1 MLAHAV
7 TRGGAIAT
15 TTRIRP
21 DSTTF
26 ASAPRLK
33 TRLRG
38 RQQSAADACV
48 SSFIDGYRR
57 VSVYMATGTGKTLVA
72 LHTVQ
77 ETVPEGVCLVVV
89 PSLLLLE
96 QTAAVWHREGRP
108 GRYLGVCSSDKPAD
122 PYLAGILTM
131 VHTGDELAGQAA
143 GTPGPLNVFCTYDSL
158 VKVVEAHRDF
168 HLPRW
173 DVVVADEAHRTA
185 GDYDKPWARIHH
197 DDKLPARHRLYMTAT
212 PRVLDEKKARAQG
225 IGADT
230 VIASMDD
237 VSIYGPV
244 VYRISLR
251 EAIDEGLLADYRIAG
266 VVIRDEDLRVLLNR
280 LPANTWSGEAL
291 RAAAAQVALLV
302 AQHRYDLRRTLTFHP
317 CIDAAEVCAD
327 TLHQTAALMPPAYHA
342 PLQVGTVSSRQNP
355 FERHKNYTAFADTPL
370 NTPASQQPPRRAVL
384 TNCRCCS
391 EGVDIPAIDSLL
403 FAHPKTSTIDIIQ
416 SIGRALRQTP
426 GDGKIS
432 TIVIPIYMAPGE
444 TLAEAVKKTAFHLI
458 YRVLIDLDVY
468 DEHTFHLVDHF
479 RYPADPAGPQLAP
492 PPERADEI
500 IPVLDL
506 NDVMAPNR
514 VWEAAFEV
522 ATDFH
527 TQRGHLDVP
536 SLHLEGRFHLGW
548 WTGVQRSMRKNGLL
562 LPERIAALDTLDMIW
577 EHPPHSIERKLL
589 IARDYV
595 TRHGHLAPRWA
606 EHHQGMHL
614 GRWLADRRTEAT
626 TRRLPYCYQ
635 RALNE
640 IYPWWNAKGKA
651 EWKRTYAHAHAAAR
665 DNTLIFPDPHQ
676 LTGTA
681 PPLTHWLAEQIDNLG
696 RLETYQQYLLGD
708 LPIEHPLA
716 LLLRRPRGAS
726 QRAFARGLQAAYTY
740 RRRHHHLDVPYNYI
754 CEDGPEFGLGRW
766 LAEKR
771 RAPQTLSREQ
781 LDALEALDMRWTHA
795 TGTAQPEPPHTSR
808 P

>member
-1 MLAHAV
+1 M
-7 TRGGAIAT
+7 AT
-15 TTRIRP
+15 TTRLRP
-21 DSTTF
+21 AAT
-26 ASAPRLK
+26 APTAGTRLK

-38 RQQSAADACV
+38 RQQIAVDTSV
-48 SSFIDGYRR
+48 SSFIEGYRR

-72 LHTVQ
+72 LHIVQ
-77 ETVPEGVCLVVV
+77 ETAPQGASLVAV
-89 PSLLLLE
+89 PSLRLLE
-96 QTAAVWHREGRP
+96 QTAAKWHSEGRP
-108 GRYLGVCSSDKPAD
+108 GRYLGVCSSPQPAD
-122 PYLAGILTM
+122 PYLDGVLTM
-131 VHTGDELAGQAA
+131 VDTADDLAQQAA
-143 GTPGPLNVFCTYDSL
+143 DAQGPLNVFCTYDSL
-158 VKVVEAHRDF
+158 DKVVEAHRDF

-212 PRVLDEKKARAQG
+212 PRVFDEKKARDKG
-225 IGADT
+225 ISPHT

-266 VVIRDEDLRVLLNR
+266 VIIKDEDLRGLLNR

-317 CIDAAEVCAD
+317 CIDAAEVCAE
-327 TLHQTAALMPPAYHA
+327 TLHQTAALMPPAYRT
-342 PLQVGTVSSRQNP
+342 PLQVGTVSSRQNS

-403 FAHPKTSTIDIIQ
+403 FAHPKTSSIDIIQ

-479 RYPADPAGPQLAP
+479 RYPADPAGPQIAP

-514 VWEAAFEV
+514 LWEAAFEI

-527 TQRGHLDVP
+527 AHHGHLDVP
-536 SLHLEGRFHLGW
+536 SLHLHGRFHLGW

-589 IARDYV
+589 IARDYA

-606 EHHQGMHL
+606 EHHQGLHL
-614 GRWLADRRTEAT
+614 GRWLADRRKEVT

-640 IYPWWNAKGKA
+640 IYPWWNAKGEA
-651 EWKRTYAHAHAAAR
+651 EWKRTYARAHAAAR
-665 DNTLIFPDPHQ
+665 DNTLVFPDPHQ
-676 LTGTA
+676 PTGTA
-681 PPLTHWLAEQIDNLG
+681 PPLTRWLAEQIDNLA
-696 RLETYQQYLLGD
+696 RLEPYQHHLLGD

-716 LLLRRPRGAS
+716 LLLRRPRSTS
-726 QRAFARGLQAAYTY
+726 QRAFARGLQAAYAY
-740 RRRHHHLDVPYNYI
+740 RRRHHHLDVPSTYI
-754 CEDGPEFGLGRW
+754 CEDGPQFGLGRW

-781 LDALEALDMRWTHA
+781 LDALEALDMRWT
-795 TGTAQPEPPHTSR
+795 SR
-808 P
+808 HRHSTT

>member
-1 MLAHAV
+1 M
-7 TRGGAIAT
+7 
-15 TTRIRP
+15 
-21 DSTTF
+21 
-26 ASAPRLK
+26 
-33 TRLRG
+33 
-38 RQQSAADACV
+38 
-48 SSFIDGYRR
+48 SSFIEGYRR
-57 VSVYMATGTGKTLVA
+57 VTVVMATGTGKTLVA
-72 LHTVQ
+72 LHAVQ
-77 ETVPEGVCLVVV
+77 ETAPEGVSLVVV
-89 PSLLLLE
+89 PSLRLLE

-122 PYLAGILTM
+122 PDLAGILTL
-131 VHTGDELAGQAA
+131 VHTGDELALQAA
-143 GTPGPLNVFCTYDSL
+143 DTHGPLNVFCTYDSL
-158 VKVVEAHRDF
+158 DKVVEAHRDF

-185 GDYDKPWARIHH
+185 GDYDKPWAHVH
-197 DDKLPARHRLYMTAT
+197 QDDKLPARHRLYMTAT
-212 PRVLDEKKARAQG
+212 PRVFDEKKARAKG
-225 IGADT
+225 ISTDT
-230 VIASMDD
+230 IIASMDD

-266 VVIRDEDLRVLLNR
+266 VVIRDEDLRGLLKR
-280 LPANTWSGEAL
+280 LPTNTWTGEAL

-317 CIDAAEVCAD
+317 CIDAAEVFAE
-327 TLHQTAALMPPAYHA
+327 TLHETAALMPAAYRT
-342 PLQVGTVSSRQNP
+342 PLQVGTVSSRQTP
-355 FERHKNYTAFADTPL
+355 FERHKNFTAFADTPL

-384 TNCRCCS
+384 TNCRCCA

-426 GDGKIS
+426 GDNKIS

-444 TLAEAVKKTAFHLI
+444 TLEEAVKKTAFHLI

-479 RYPADPAGPQLAP
+479 RYPSDPAAPQIAP

-514 VWEAAFEV
+514 VWEGAFDV
-522 ATDFH
+522 ATDFR
-527 TQRGHLDVP
+527 TQHGHLDVP
-536 SLHLEGRFHLGW
+536 SLHLHDGFFYLGW
-548 WTGVQRSMRKNGLL
+548 WIGVQRSMRKNGLL
-562 LPERIAALDTLDMIW
+562 LPERIAALDTLGMIW

-595 TRHGHLAPRWA
+595 TRHGHLAPQWA

-614 GRWLADRRTEAT
+614 GRWLAERRKEANA
-626 TRRLPYCYQ
+626 RRLPHCYH

-640 IYPWWNAKGKA
+640 IYPWWNAKGRA
-651 EWKRTYAHAHAAAR
+651 EWKRTYARAHTAAR
-665 DNTLIFPDPHQ
+665 DNTLIFPDPRQPTGTAHQ
-676 LTGTA
+676 LTQ
-681 PPLTHWLAEQIDNLG
+681 WLAQQIDNLDK
-696 RLETYQQYLLGD
+696 LEPYQHHLLGD

-726 QRAFARGLQAAYTY
+726 QWAFARGLQAAYAY
-740 RRRHHHLDVPYNYI
+740 RRRHHHLDVPYNYT
-754 CEDGPEFGLGRW
+754 CADGPAFALGRW

-771 RAPQTLSREQ
+771 RVPQTLSREQ
-781 LDALEALDMRWTHA
+781 LDALEALDMRWT
-795 TGTAQPEPPHTSR
+795 SR
-808 P
+808 HRHSTP

>member
-1 MLAHAV
+1 M
-7 TRGGAIAT
+7 AT

-21 DSTTF
+21 DTTVPAPAT
-26 ASAPRLK
+26 ASRLK

-38 RQQSAADACV
+38 GQQIAVDTSA
-48 SSFIDGYRR
+48 SSFIEGYRR

-72 LHTVQ
+72 LHVVQ
-77 ETVPEGVCLVVV
+77 ETAPEGASLVAV
-89 PSLLLLE
+89 PSLRLLE
-96 QTAAVWHREGRP
+96 QTAAKWHNEGRP
-108 GRYLGVCSSDKPAD
+108 GRYLGVCSSSHPAD
-122 PYLAGILTM
+122 PYLADVLTM
-131 VHTGDELAGQAA
+131 VGTADDLAWQAA
-143 GTPGPLNVFCTYDSL
+143 DTPGPLNVFCTYDSL
-158 VKVVEAHRDF
+158 DKVVEAHRDF

-212 PRVLDEKKARAQG
+212 PRVFDEKKAREKG
-225 IGADT
+225 ISPNT

-266 VVIRDEDLRVLLNR
+266 VVIRDEDLRGLLNR
-280 LPANTWSGEAL
+280 LPANTWTGEAL

-317 CIDAAEVCAD
+317 CIAAAD
-327 TLHQTAALMPPAYHA
+327 VFAETLHETAALMPPAYHA
-342 PLQVGTVSSRQNP
+342 PLQVGTVSSRQTP
-355 FERHKNYTAFADTPL
+355 FERHKNHTDFASAPL

-384 TNCRCCS
+384 TNCRYCA

-403 FAHPKTSTIDIIQ
+403 FAHPKTSSIDIIQ

-426 GDGKIS
+426 GDNKIS
-432 TIVIPIYMAPGE
+432 TIVIPIYMAPGA
-444 TLAEAVKKTAFHLI
+444 TLEEAVKKTAFHLI

-479 RYPADPAGPQLAP
+479 RYPSDPTATPQIAP
-492 PPERADEI
+492 RPERADEI

-522 ATDFH
+522 ATDFYL
-527 TQRGHLDVP
+527 QNGHLDVP
-536 SLHLEGRFHLGW
+536 SRYLHDGRFYLGW
-548 WTGVQRSMRKNGLL
+548 WIGAQRSMRKNGLL
-562 LPERIAALDTLDMIW
+562 LPERIAALDTLGMIW

-595 TRHGHLAPRWA
+595 TRHGHLAPRWV
-606 EHHQGMHL
+606 EHHQGLHL
-614 GRWLADRRTEAT
+614 GRWLADSRKEAN
-626 TRRLPYCYQ
+626 TRRLPHCYQ

-640 IYPWWNAKGKA
+640 IYPWWNTKGRA
-651 EWKRTYAHAHAAAR
+651 EWKRTYARAHAAAR
-665 DNTLIFPDPHQ
+665 DKTLIFPGPHQ
-676 LTGTA
+676 LTGAA
-681 PPLTHWLAEQIDNLG
+681 PVLTQWLAEQIDNLAG
-696 RLETYQQYLLGD
+696 LEDYQRHLMGD

-716 LLLRRPRGAS
+716 LLLRRPRGFS
-726 QRAFARGLQAAYTY
+726 QRAFARGLKAAYAY
-740 RRRHHHLDVPYNYI
+740 RCRHQHLDVPYNYT
-754 CEDGPEFGLGRW
+754 CEDGFALGRW

-771 RAPQTLSREQ
+771 RFPQALSREQ
-781 LDALEALDMRWTHA
+781 LDALEALDMRWI
-795 TGTAQPEPPHTSR
+795 SR
-808 P
+808 HRHRTP

>member
-1 MLAHAV
+1 M
-7 TRGGAIAT
+7 AT

-21 DSTTF
+21 DAT
-26 ASAPRLK
+26 APAAAPRLK

-48 SSFIDGYRR
+48 SSFIEGYRR
-57 VSVYMATGTGKTLVA
+57 VSVIMATGTGKTLVA
-72 LHTVQ
+72 LHVVQ
-77 ETVPEGVCLVVV
+77 ESAPEGASLVVV
-89 PSLLLLE
+89 PSLRLLE
-96 QTAAVWHREGRP
+96 QTAAAWHSEGRP
-108 GRYLGVCSSDKPAD
+108 GRYLGVCSSDNPAD
-122 PYLAGILTM
+122 PDLAGILTM
-131 VHTGDELAGQAA
+131 VHTGDELAWQAA
-143 GTPGPLNVFCTYDSL
+143 DTHGPLNVFCTYDSL
-158 VKVVEAHRDF
+158 DKVVEAHRDSQ
-168 HLPRW
+168 LPRW

-185 GDYDKPWARIHH
+185 GDYDKPWAHIHH
-197 DDKLPARHRLYMTAT
+197 DDKVPARHRLYMTAT
-212 PRVLDEKKARAQG
+212 PRVFDAKKARAKG
-225 IGADT
+225 ISTDT
-230 VIASMDD
+230 VIASMEDL
-237 VSIYGPV
+237 SIYGPV

-266 VVIRDEDLRVLLNR
+266 VVIRDEDLRGLLKR
-280 LPANTWSGEAL
+280 LPTNTWTGEAL

-317 CIDAAEVCAD
+317 CIDAAEVFAE
-327 TLHQTAALMPPAYHA
+327 TLQETAALMPPAYRTH
-342 PLQVGTVSSRQNP
+342 LQVGTVSSRQST
-355 FERHKNYTAFADTPL
+355 FERHKNFTDFADTPL
-370 NTPASQQPPRRAVL
+370 NAPASQQPPRRAVL

-432 TIVIPIYMAPGE
+432 TIVIPIYMAPDE
-444 TLAEAVKKTAFHLI
+444 TLEEAVKKTAFHLI

-479 RYPADPAGPQLAP
+479 RYPSDPTAPHLAP

-506 NDVMAPNR
+506 NDVMAPNQ
-514 VWEAAFEV
+514 VWEAAFDI
-522 ATDFH
+522 AADFH
-527 TQRGHLDVP
+527 TQHGHLNVP
-536 SLHLEGRFHLGW
+536 SLHLQGRFHLGW
-548 WTGVQRSMRKNGLL
+548 WIGSQRSMRKNGLL
-562 LPERIAALDTLDMIW
+562 RPERIEALDTLDMIW

-595 TRHGHLAPRWA
+595 TRHGHLAPQWA
-606 EHHQGMHL
+606 EHHQGLHL
-614 GRWLADRRTEAT
+614 GRWLADRRKEAN

-651 EWKRTYAHAHAAAR
+651 EWKRTYARAHDAAR
-665 DNTLIFPDPHQ
+665 DSTLIFPDPHQ
-676 LTGTA
+676 LTGTTHQ
-681 PPLTHWLAEQIDNLG
+681 LTHWLAQQIDNLDQ
-696 RLETYQQYLLGD
+696 LEPYQHHLLGD

-716 LLLRRPRGAS
+716 LLLRRPRGTS
-726 QRAFARGLQAAYTY
+726 QWAFARGLQAAYAY
-740 RRRHHHLDVPYNYI
+740 RRRHHHLDVPHSYT
-754 CEDGPEFGLGRW
+754 CEVSPAFALGRW
-766 LAEKR
+766 IAEKR

-781 LDALEALDMRWTHA
+781 LDALEALDMRWT
-795 TGTAQPEPPHTSR
+795 SR
-808 P
+808 HRHSTP

>member
-1 MLAHAV
+1 M
-7 TRGGAIAT
+7 AT

-21 DSTTF
+21 DTTVPAPAT
-26 ASAPRLK
+26 ASRLK

-38 RQQSAADACV
+38 GQQIAVDTSA
-48 SSFIDGYRR
+48 SSFIEGYRR

-72 LHTVQ
+72 LHVVQ
-77 ETVPEGVCLVVV
+77 ETAPEGASLVAV
-89 PSLLLLE
+89 PSLRLLE
-96 QTAAVWHREGRP
+96 QTAAKWHSEGRP
-108 GRYLGVCSSDKPAD
+108 GRYLGVCSSSHPAD
-122 PYLAGILTM
+122 PYLADVLTM
-131 VHTGDELAGQAA
+131 VGTADDLAWQAA
-143 GTPGPLNVFCTYDSL
+143 DTPGPLNVFCTYDSL
-158 VKVVEAHRDF
+158 DKVVEAHRDF

-212 PRVLDEKKARAQG
+212 PRVFDEKKAREKG
-225 IGADT
+225 INADT

-266 VVIRDEDLRVLLNR
+266 VVIRDEDLRGLLNR
-280 LPANTWSGEAL
+280 LPANTWTGEAL

-317 CIDAAEVCAD
+317 CIAAAD
-327 TLHQTAALMPPAYHA
+327 VFAETLHETAALMPPAYHA
-342 PLQVGTVSSRQNP
+342 PLQVGTVSSRQSP
-355 FERHKNYTAFADTPL
+355 FERHKNYTDFASAPL

-384 TNCRCCS
+384 TNCRCCA

-403 FAHPKTSTIDIIQ
+403 FAHPKTSSIDIIQ

-426 GDGKIS
+426 GDNKIS

-444 TLAEAVKKTAFHLI
+444 TLEEAVKKTAFHLI

-479 RYPADPAGPQLAP
+479 RYPSDPTATPQIAP
-492 PPERADEI
+492 RPERADEI

-522 ATDFH
+522 ATDFYL
-527 TQRGHLDVP
+527 QNGHLDVP
-536 SLHLEGRFHLGW
+536 SRYLHDGRFYLGW
-548 WTGVQRSMRKNGLL
+548 WIGAQRSMRKNGLL
-562 LPERIAALDTLDMIW
+562 LPERIAALDTLGMIW

-595 TRHGHLAPRWA
+595 TRHGHLAPRWV
-606 EHHQGMHL
+606 EHHQGLHL
-614 GRWLADRRTEAT
+614 GRWLADSRKEAN
-626 TRRLPYCYQ
+626 TRRLPHCYQ

-640 IYPWWNAKGKA
+640 IYPWWNTKGRA
-651 EWKRTYAHAHAAAR
+651 EWKRTYARAHAAAR
-665 DNTLIFPDPHQ
+665 DKTLIFPGPHQ
-676 LTGTA
+676 LTGAA
-681 PPLTHWLAEQIDNLG
+681 PVLTQWLAEQIDNLAG
-696 RLETYQQYLLGD
+696 LEDYQRHLMGD

-716 LLLRRPRGAS
+716 LLLRRPRGSS
-726 QRAFARGLQAAYTY
+726 QRAFARGLKAAYAY
-740 RRRHHHLDVPYNYI
+740 RCRHQHLDVPYNYT
-754 CEDGPEFGLGRW
+754 CEDGFALGRW

-771 RAPQTLSREQ
+771 RFPQALSREQ
-781 LDALEALDMRWTHA
+781 LDALEALDMRWI
-795 TGTAQPEPPHTSR
+795 SR
-808 P
+808 HRHRTP

>member
-1 MLAHAV
+1 M
-7 TRGGAIAT
+7 AT
-15 TTRIRP
+15 TTRLRP
-21 DSTTF
+21 AATAPT
-26 ASAPRLK
+26 ASPRLK

-38 RQQSAADACV
+38 GQQIAVDTSA
-48 SSFIDGYRR
+48 SSFIEGYRR

-72 LHTVQ
+72 LHVVQ
-77 ETVPEGVCLVVV
+77 ETAPEGASLVAV
-89 PSLLLLE
+89 PSLRLLE
-96 QTAAVWHREGRP
+96 QTAAKWHSEGRP
-108 GRYLGVCSSDKPAD
+108 GRYLGVCSSGQPAD

-131 VHTGDELAGQAA
+131 VDTADDLAQQAA
-143 GTPGPLNVFCTYDSL
+143 DAQGPLNVFCTYDSL
-158 VKVVEAHRDF
+158 DKVVEAHRDF

-212 PRVLDEKKARAQG
+212 PRVFDEKKARAKS
-225 IGADT
+225 ISPNT

-266 VVIRDEDLRVLLNR
+266 VIIRDEDLRGLLNR

-317 CIDAAEVCAD
+317 CIDAAEVCAE
-327 TLHQTAALMPPAYHA
+327 TLHQTAALMPPAYRT
-342 PLQVGTVSSRQNP
+342 PLQVGTVSSRQSP

-370 NTPASQQPPRRAVL
+370 NTPTSQQPPRRAVL

-479 RYPADPAGPQLAP
+479 RYPADPAGPQIAP

-522 ATDFH
+522 AANFH
-527 TQRGHLDVP
+527 TQHGHLDVP
-536 SLHLEGRFHLGW
+536 SLHIHGRFHLGW

-614 GRWLADRRTEAT
+614 GRWLADRRKEVT

-651 EWKRTYAHAHAAAR
+651 EWKRTYARAHTAAR
-665 DNTLIFPDPHQ
+665 DNTLIFPSPHQ
-676 LTGTA
+676 LTA
-681 PPLTHWLAEQIDNLG
+681 AASPLTQWLAQQIDSLDK
-696 RLETYQQYLLGD
+696 LEPYQHHLLGD

-726 QRAFARGLQAAYTY
+726 QWAFARGLRAAYTY
-740 RRRHHHLDVPYNYI
+740 RRRHHHLDVPHNYT
-754 CEDGPEFGLGRW
+754 CQDGPAFALGRW
-766 LAEKR
+766 IAEKR

-781 LDALEALDMRWTHA
+781 LDALEALDMRWTARHRHS
-795 TGTAQPEPPHTSR
+795 TP
-808 P
+808 

>member
-1 MLAHAV
+1 M
-7 TRGGAIAT
+7 
-15 TTRIRP
+15 
-21 DSTTF
+21 
-26 ASAPRLK
+26 
-33 TRLRG
+33 
-38 RQQSAADACV
+38 
-48 SSFIDGYRR
+48 SSFIEGYRR
-57 VSVYMATGTGKTLVA
+57 VTVIMATGTGKTLVA
-72 LHTVQ
+72 LHAVQ
-77 ETVPEGVCLVVV
+77 ETAPEGVSLVVV
-89 PSLLLLE
+89 PSLRLLE

-108 GRYLGVCSSDKPAD
+108 GRHLGVCSSDNPAD
-122 PYLAGILTM
+122 PDLAGVLTM
-131 VHTGDELAGQAA
+131 VHTGDELAWQAA
-143 GTPGPLNVFCTYDSL
+143 DTHGPLNVFCTYDSL
-158 VKVVEAHRDF
+158 DKVVEAHRDF
-168 HLPRW
+168 QLPRW

-197 DDKLPARHRLYMTAT
+197 DDKVPARHRLYMTAT
-212 PRVLDEKKARAQG
+212 PRVFDTKKARAKG
-225 IGADT
+225 ISTDT

-237 VSIYGPV
+237 LSIYGPV

-266 VVIRDEDLRVLLNR
+266 VVIRNEDLRGLLKR
-280 LPANTWSGEAL
+280 LPTNTWTGEAL

-317 CIDAAEVCAD
+317 CIDAAEVFAE
-327 TLHQTAALMPPAYHA
+327 TLHETAALMPPTYRTL
-342 PLQVGTVSSRQNP
+342 LQVGTVSSRQHT
-355 FERHKNYTAFADTPL
+355 FERHKNFTDFADTPL

-384 TNCRCCS
+384 TNCRCCA

-403 FAHPKTSTIDIIQ
+403 FAHPKTSTIDIVQ

-444 TLAEAVKKTAFHLI
+444 TLEEAVKKTAFHLI

-479 RYPADPAGPQLAP
+479 RYPSDPAAPQLAP

-506 NDVMAPNR
+506 NDVMAPNQ

-527 TQRGHLDVP
+527 TQQGHLDVP
-536 SLHLEGRFHLGW
+536 SLHLHDGRFHLGW
-548 WTGVQRSMRKNGLL
+548 WIGVQRSMRKNGLL

-589 IARDYV
+589 IARDYA
-595 TRHGHLAPRWA
+595 TRHGHLAPQWA
-606 EHHQGMHL
+606 EHHQGLHL
-614 GRWLADRRTEAT
+614 GRWLAERRKEAN
-626 TRRLPYCYQ
+626 TRRLPYCYH

-651 EWKRTYAHAHAAAR
+651 EWKRTYARAHAAAR
-665 DNTLIFPDPHQ
+665 DNTLIFPGPHQ
-676 LTGTA
+676 LTGSA
-681 PPLTHWLAEQIDNLG
+681 PPLTQWLSQQIDNLD
-696 RLETYQQYLLGD
+696 RLEPYQHHLLGD

-726 QRAFARGLQAAYTY
+726 QWAFARGLQAAYAY
-740 RRRHHHLDVPYNYI
+740 RRRHYHLDVPYGYTG
-754 CEDGPEFGLGRW
+754 ESGPAFALGRW
-766 LAEKR
+766 IAEKR

-781 LDALEALDMRWTHA
+781 LDALEALDMRWT
-795 TGTAQPEPPHTSR
+795 SR
-808 P
+808 HRHSTT

>member
-1 MLAHAV
+1 M
-7 TRGGAIAT
+7 AT

-21 DSTTF
+21 DSTSP
-26 ASAPRLK
+26 APAPRLK

-38 RQQSAADACV
+38 RQQCAADTVV
-48 SSFIDGYRR
+48 SSFIEGYRR
-57 VSVYMATGTGKTLVA
+57 ATVIMATGTGKTLVA
-72 LHTVQ
+72 LHIVQ
-77 ETVPEGVCLVVV
+77 ETAPDGVSLVLV
-89 PSLLLLE
+89 PSLRLLE
-96 QTAAVWHREGRP
+96 QTAKAWHHEGRP
-108 GRYLGVCSSDKPAD
+108 GRYLGVCSSDNPAD

-131 VHTGDELAGQAA
+131 VDTGDDLADQAA
-143 GTPGPLNVFCTYDSL
+143 DTHGPLNVFCTYDSL
-158 VKVVEAHRDF
+158 DKVVEAHRDF

-185 GDYDKPWARIHH
+185 GDYDKPWARVHH
-197 DDKLPARHRLYMTAT
+197 DDKLPGRHRLYMTAT
-212 PRVLDEKKARAQG
+212 PRVFDEKKARAKG
-225 IGADT
+225 IHTNT

-237 VSIYGPV
+237 ESIYGPV

-266 VVIRDEDLRVLLNR
+266 VVIRNEDLRGLLNR
-280 LPANTWSGEAL
+280 LPANTWTGEAL

-317 CIDAAEVCAD
+317 CIDAAEVFAE
-327 TLHQTAALMPPAYHA
+327 TLHETAALMPPAYRT
-342 PLQVGTVSSRQNP
+342 PLQVGTVSSRQTP
-355 FERHKNYTAFADTPL
+355 FERHKNYTAFADIPL
-370 NTPASQQPPRRAVL
+370 NTPAAQQPPRRAVL
-384 TNCRCCS
+384 TNCRCCA

-403 FAHPKTSTIDIIQ
+403 FAHPKTSTIDIVQ

-444 TLAEAVKKTAFHLI
+444 TLEQAVKKSAFHLI

-479 RYPADPAGPQLAP
+479 RYPSDATAPQLAP

-527 TQRGHLDVP
+527 TQHGHLDV
-536 SLHLEGRFHLGW
+536 SSRYLHDGFFHLGW
-548 WTGVQRSMRKNGLL
+548 WVGVQRSMRKNGLL
-562 LPERIAALDTLDMIW
+562 LPERITALDTLDMIW

-606 EHHQGMHL
+606 EHHQGLHL
-614 GRWLADRRTEAT
+614 GRWLAERRKEAN
-626 TRRLPYCYQ
+626 TRRLPHCYQ

-651 EWKRTYAHAHAAAR
+651 EWKRTYARARVAAR
-665 DNTLIFPDPHQ
+665 DNTLIFPSPHQ
-676 LTGTA
+676 LTGTVS
-681 PPLTHWLAEQIDNLG
+681 PLTQWLAEQIDKLDG
-696 RLETYQQYLLGD
+696 LEPYQHHLLGD

-726 QRAFARGLQAAYTY
+726 QWAFARGLRAAYTY
-740 RRRHHHLDVPYNYI
+740 RRRHHHLDVPHSYT
-754 CEDGPEFGLGRW
+754 CQDGPAFALGRW
-766 LAEKR
+766 IAEKR

-781 LDALEALDMRWTHA
+781 LDALEALDMRWTARHRHS
-795 TGTAQPEPPHTSR
+795 TP
-808 P
+808 